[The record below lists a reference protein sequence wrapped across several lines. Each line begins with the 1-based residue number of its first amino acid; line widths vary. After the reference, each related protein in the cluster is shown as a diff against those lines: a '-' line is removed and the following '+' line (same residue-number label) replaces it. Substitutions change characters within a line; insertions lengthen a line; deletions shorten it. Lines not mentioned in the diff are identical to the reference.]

1 MITMQNWR
9 VHVPPGGGMLGY
21 ETETG
26 VARLAIQLDGA
37 YEGWQFKLDTRREYQ
52 ELNVFDFVHDGNMIY
67 FDIVDELGLEA
78 GRYQCQVRGEYGGKR
93 QLSSSFSIYV
103 GESIGGVTVLENV
116 PVAELFQLEQRLT
129 ALKTQSEQL
138 AQTATG
144 QSESAVQA
152 AEAALESAQQ
162 ALESAREA
170 DASRQTAQHAA
181 EAAARDAGTSEAAAD
196 RAESAR
202 ADALTAS
209 AAAEEAANAAQA
221 ALESAQTA
229 ALAAQNAAS
238 AAATDRQAAEQAA
251 GIAASSAQEAAAKS
265 SKAAESASAA
275 EESASA
281 AAASA
286 AAAAESERQAKAS
299 EEAAAES
306 AAASKLDAQATA
318 ADRTAVAADKNAVAA
333 NRTAAE
339 TAAASAKTDAE
350 RIAALDT
357 YSKREADVLLASK
370 ADQPYAGAEGAFIRI
385 ADSAGG
391 MLGGIAIRGN
401 SVQDGT
407 PSPDAPVQ
415 IQSVQSPVALTVCG
429 ANLINDTPNAAVVN
443 RGVTFSAADGGG
455 TMIAGT
461 STGMYAQNAPA
472 QYGFVQVPAGTY
484 TVSVSVD
491 GDTGGATIFAK
502 FNVNGTGIKDVD
514 AGKSVKIVLDNSSI
528 SMFVYVR
535 QSGVTL
541 DCVVRV
547 MLVQGETAAPYEPY
561 DSKSYSIPLVAA
573 DSEAY
578 PDALELCRIDDVCDS
593 LERRNGVWGVNKQIW
608 EFTLT
613 APARFSETADTP
625 GRYRM
630 SPALPQK
637 ATAGTASAYSNIAV
651 FRPWGQPNQYSW
663 TVAVHDVGIYL
674 SPPRGSSFT
683 AEGINALLDELSAAG
698 TPLTVVYQLNTPFWI
713 PLSDEAQ
720 DVLDSIRLPAGIAN
734 IFATNSPAPDLELT
748 YRKVV
753 ISLPTP
759 TAEDAGKVPTIRA
772 DGTGYELI
780 FRGSELLA
788 DVTLS
793 GLQELHIRSIDY
805 KTGVMELT
813 EPLTIGSDGATLPGG
828 FGGWGLGVDITKL
841 QSLKNSVPKELLQ
854 KFGSYFD
861 AVKRVDETHIQIPA
875 FSSFTEPSAL
885 DLNAFWIAKSALV
898 TLTDL
903 PEFERLRFH
912 VSTNGGTCSYI
923 RLYDEGN
930 SVIYGYCGV
939 QSGTYGSYNTRIPAV
954 SASGL
959 GVSEGVLD
967 GNSTLVLSGRSLGFN
982 AAGSFVSTL
991 TEQNYAVF
999 DREKKVKKIEIRAEY
1014 GQMLNGSRVR
1024 VWKEA

>member
-9 VHVPPGGGMLGY
+9 VNVPPGDGMLGY

-26 VARLAIQLDGA
+26 VARLAIRLDGA
-37 YEGWQFKLDTRREYQ
+37 YEGWQFKLDTRYEYQ

-67 FDIVDELGLEA
+67 FDIVDGLGLAA
-78 GRYQCQVRGEYGGKR
+78 GRYVCQVRGEYGGKR

-129 ALKTQSEQL
+129 ALKTQCEQL
-138 AQTATG
+138 AQTAAG
-144 QSESAVQA
+144 KSESAVQA
-152 AEAALESAQQ
+152 AAAALESAQQ
-162 ALESAREA
+162 ALESARGA
-170 DASRQTAQHAA
+170 DESRQTAMQAA
-181 EAAARDAGTSEAAAD
+181 EAAARDAGTSEAAAA
-196 RAESAR
+196 RAETAR

-209 AAAEEAANAAQA
+209 AAAEGAAAAAQA
-221 ALESAQTA
+221 ALTA
-229 ALAAQNAAS
+229 AQEAAEAAQNAAAS
-238 AAATDRQAAEQAA
+238 AATDRQAAEQASETA
-251 GIAASSAQEAAAKS
+251 TRAASAAAAES
-265 SKAAESASAA
+265 SRAAKSASAA
-275 EESASA
+275 EESARA

-357 YSKREADVLLASK
+357 YSKREADELLAGK
-370 ADQPYAGAEGAFIRI
+370 ADQPYASAEGAFIHI

-407 PSPDAPVQ
+407 PSPDAPVE
-415 IQSVQSPVALTVCG
+415 IESVQSPVALTVYG
-429 ANLINDTPNAAVVN
+429 ANSINDTPNAAVVN

-455 TMIAGT
+455 TMIVGT
-461 STGMYAQNAPA
+461 STATFAQSTRER
-472 QYGFVQVPAGTY
+472 YGFFRLPAGTY
-484 TVSVSVD
+484 TAFASVT
-491 GDTGGATIFAK
+491 GDTGGATIAAQFFSKETNAAIK
-502 FNVNGTGIKDVD
+502 NVYM
-514 AGKSVKIVLDNSSI
+514 GKPTQIVLDGGLVAVFI
-528 SMFVYVR
+528 AVYEA
-535 QSGVTL
+535 GVTL

-547 MLVQGETAAPYEPY
+547 MLVPGEIAAPYEPY
-561 DSKSYSIPLVAA
+561 AGQAYSIPLVAA
-573 DSEAY
+573 DAEAY
-578 PDALELCRIDDVCDS
+578 PEALELCRIGDVCDS
-593 LERRNGVWGVNKQIW
+593 LERRDGVWGVNK
-608 EFTLT
+608 
-613 APARFSETADTP
+613 
-625 GRYRM
+625 
-630 SPALPQK
+630 
-637 ATAGTASAYSNIAV
+637 
-651 FRPWGQPNQYSW
+651 
-663 TVAVHDVGIYL
+663 
-674 SPPRGSSFT
+674 
-683 AEGINALLDELSAAG
+683 AAG
-698 TPLTVVYQLNTPFWI
+698 QDSPLWI

-720 DVLDSIRLPAGIAN
+720 AVLDSIRLPAGAAN
-734 IFATNSPAPDLELT
+734 IFATNSPAPELELT
-748 YRKVV
+748 YRKTV

-759 TAEDAGKVPTIRA
+759 DTSDAGKVPVVGA

-788 DVTLS
+788 DITIA
-793 GLQELHIRSIDY
+793 GLQELRIRSIDY
-805 KTGVMELT
+805 ETGVMELT
-813 EPLTIGSDGATLPGG
+813 EPLAIGSDGATLPGG

-854 KFGSYFD
+854 KFGGYFSTT
-861 AVKRVDETHIQIPA
+861 KRVDETHIQITD
-875 FSSFTEPSAL
+875 FSSLTEPSAL
-885 DLNAFWIAKSALV
+885 DLDAFWIAKSTMV

-903 PEFERLRFH
+903 PEFQKLRFH
-912 VSTNGGTCSYI
+912 VSTNGGTCTYI
-923 RLYDEGN
+923 RLYDENN